1 MLKNILNLSL
11 EDLEKEIIEHG
22 EKRFRAVQIFN
33 SIHKRNV
40 SSFDEISSIP
50 KELIEKLKKVYFLP
64 VLTLIKE
71 TESEKFN
78 TRKFLFELSSDGR
91 NYLIE
96 SVLISENERET
107 LCISTQ
113 VGCNVGCEFCA
124 TGKMGFMKNL
134 DVSEIIAQ
142 IYEVKRKTGISP
154 SNIVYMGMGEPFLNY
169 DNMLRSLLMITHKEG
184 LDLSSKRIT
193 VSTVGFKGKII
204 NFADDLIKE
213 ENKSVKNVKL
223 ALSLHSTDNG
233 IRESIIPTSV
243 KNNLTVLYNELAYFY
258 QKTRNKI
265 TYEYIFFEGLNDTE
279 NDVKRLSKITK
290 MVPSNLNII
299 PFHPI
304 DFELN
309 KPLDIFNT
317 KKDINNLLSNKKLF
331 DFIARLKNNK
341 VVVNVRSSSG
351 IDINAAC
358 GQLSVSTERQKMAED
373 TV

>member
-1 MLKNILNLSL
+1 M
-11 EDLEKEIIEHG
+11 
-22 EKRFRAVQIFN
+22 
-33 SIHKRNV
+33 
-40 SSFDEISSIP
+40 
-50 KELIEKLKKVYFLP
+50 
-64 VLTLIKE
+64 
-71 TESEKFN
+71 
-78 TRKFLFELSSDGR
+78 FELSSDGR